1 MSRYFF
7 CVLVI
12 VSCFAPTFHAS
23 AKQPKVLTIGID
35 GLRSDAFIAAHT
47 PNLDSLAANG
57 MLSLATRVT
66 SEAVPQS
73 DTVSGPGWTTFLT
86 GTWADRHGVTDNT
99 FKGRDAKQAPH
110 GFSLAKAIRPE
121 LRTAS
126 FLDWTP
132 LQQFVTTD
140 ADINVVVTPNSK
152 DKAASAWTIA
162 DQSLTL
168 AAEPVLQHDD
178 IDWVFVYLGSVD
190 ETGHGYGFHPSVPA
204 YIAAIE
210 NVDRRVGKLV
220 QSVTQRQTIANEDWL
235 FLVST
240 DHGGEG
246 TGHGGGRA
254 NPNVFNAPMIVSGDA
269 AVHGNEVKRKKGEPV
284 AATVDLV
291 PLALTHLQVPIAAR
305 WQLAGRV
312 DGWIKSTHP

>member
-1 MSRYFF
+1 M
-7 CVLVI
+7 VVA
-12 VSCFAPTFHAS
+12 SCFVPTFHAV
-23 AKQPKVLTIGID
+23 AKQPKALTIGID
-35 GLRSDAFIAAHT
+35 GLRSDAFVAANT
-47 PNLDSLAANG
+47 PNLDALAANG
-57 MLSLATRVT
+57 TFSLATRVT
-66 SEAVPQS
+66 SDAVPQS

-86 GTWADRHGVTDNT
+86 GMWADRHGVTDNT
-99 FKGRDAKQAPH
+99 FKGRDPKQAPH
-110 GFSLAKAIRPE
+110 GFSLAKTVRPE

-152 DKAASAWTIA
+152 AKAASAWTIS

-168 AAEPVLQHDD
+168 AAEPILQHDD
-178 IDWVFVYLGSVD
+178 VDWVFVYLGSVD
-190 ETGHGYGFHPSVPA
+190 ETGHGHGFHPSVPA
-204 YIAAIE
+204 YVAAIE
-210 NVDRRVGKLV
+210 NVDRLVGRLV
-220 QSVTQRQTIANEDWL
+220 KSVAQRETIADEDWL

-246 TGHGGGRA
+246 TGHGGGRE
-254 NPNVFNAPMIVSGDA
+254 NPNVFNVPMIVSGDA
-269 AVHGNEVKRKKGEPV
+269 AIHDNEVKRQDGDPV

-291 PLALTHLQVPIAAR
+291 PLALTHLQVPIDAQ